1 MARLE
6 GLLKTFITNAEF
18 SQVLELLGL
27 PGETLSIE
35 IGSRSR
41 WPMTGANSTWAMRAV
56 IGVPSRRSG
65 PHGEMLHPYAEQV
78 IYVPV
83 LLPND
88 VTPAEGWP
96 DTVEGLK

>member
-1 MARLE
+1 M
-6 GLLKTFITNAEF
+6 KTFITNAEF
-18 SQVLELLGL
+18 NQVLELLGL
-27 PGETLSIE
+27 PGETLEIQ

-41 WPMTGANSTWAMRAV
+41 WAMAGVNSTWAMRAV
-56 IGVPSRRSG
+56 IGEKIMYDSS
-65 PHGEMLHPYAEQV
+65 HNQTKPYAERV

-83 LLPND
+83 LLPSD

>member
-1 MARLE
+1 M
-6 GLLKTFITNAEF
+6 KTFITNAEF

-27 PGETLSIE
+27 PGETLEIQ

-41 WPMTGANSTWAMRAV
+41 WALAGVNSTWAMRAV
-56 IGVPSRRSG
+56 IGTPSRVG

-83 LLPND
+83 LLPSD

-96 DTVEGLK
+96 NTVEELR

>member
-1 MARLE
+1 M
-6 GLLKTFITNAEF
+6 KTFITNAEF
-18 SQVLELLGL
+18 AQVLELLGL

-35 IGSRSR
+35 IGSRSS
-41 WPMTGANSTWAMRAV
+41 WAMTGVNSTWAMRAV
-56 IGVPSRRSG
+56 IGVPSRSSG
-65 PHGEMLHPYAEQV
+65 PYGEMLHPYAEQV

-83 LLPND
+83 LLPSD

>member
-1 MARLE
+1 M
-6 GLLKTFITNAEF
+6 GPDVTTVKTFITNAEF
-18 SQVLELLGL
+18 AQVLELLGL
-27 PGETLSIE
+27 PGETLEIQ

-41 WPMTGANSTWAMRAV
+41 WVMAGVNSTWAMRAV
-56 IGVPSRRSG
+56 IVTPSRVD

-83 LLPND
+83 LLPGD

-96 DTVEGLK
+96 DTVEGLC

>member
-1 MARLE
+1 M
-6 GLLKTFITNAEF
+6 KTFITNAEF
-18 SQVLELLGL
+18 NQVLELLGL

-56 IGVPSRRSG
+56 IGTPARGTFG
-65 PHGEMLHPYAEQV
+65 PHGEMLHPYSEQV

-83 LLPND
+83 LLPGD